1 MNKTALTKTYTK
13 DIQNSCLNSKKIVL
27 SLATIS
33 FLASCTHATLT
44 PEIKTYEETNRHAK
58 ARSGLQS
65 RNSNN
70 ETINNL
76 QTSTKTISGTG
87 NTLVIESS
95 GTITISNDGQQA
107 VNFQPNSST
116 STFLNKGTLIGG
128 NNTASVQLGAAN
140 GNNGVSIETFNN
152 QGIIGNG
159 SSKFGVTV
167 FWGGGSKDNPKS
179 IINNFSNSG
188 TIHSNTG
195 ESIYFGN
202 AKISSFVNSGTIKSK
217 QGAGVNIS
225 QGTSIE
231 NFNNTGTGIIEGKRM
246 GVNVRSTINTFVNDG
261 LIAATNDGIQIN
273 ANVKTLINKGTIKG
287 DAISIR
293 SLGGTIETL
302 TNEGIMD
309 GKSAG
314 IYMNRSLVKT
324 LTNSGTIKQNNSAT
338 WSAGIKLENG
348 SIIENI
354 INTGSIRSNAFGIS
368 VTGGK
373 FGTLTIKDGGMVYGK
388 YSAIGVGR
396 SQTLGDLYID
406 GRSNNGTVS
415 GIYSEEHGILLEN
428 NSRTQKIELKNGGI
442 IKGNIDG
449 IRLINSASL
458 SGEMILSGEGSR
470 VEGGRGV
477 GILNRSGKI
486 EGSIKVE
493 DGATVT
499 ATSNRAIA
507 NSGSG
512 SITGGITVSGKN
524 TKLEGNIINTGNASI
539 GSDIKIEDGAKVE
552 GGLVNQGNGS
562 ISGSVQVS
570 GGSSI
575 DSITNEGNGAIS
587 GSITVDK
594 DSKLDSITNTSTS
607 STGISGSIT
616 NNSDNKLEIS
626 NSGNIGGKIESTGSA
641 DMVISNSNGGTIS
654 GGISSSGSGSTSIS
668 NSQGS
673 TINNGITVSGSAQ
686 VEISNQGSVGKD
698 ENGNTVTNNG
708 SGSVGIKDWLVST
721 DKNTGKLNTV
731 VIGGSRAFNVKVEN
745 ITVDQSNV
753 DLEELNDINNIIS
766 GVNQNNIGNIGTN
779 GSGEISLSF
788 DPITG
793 KLTTDFNLN
802 ASISGATFRSLI
814 STTSR
819 RSTFIDNVMGNSM
832 QSFALAS
839 SSKSQS
845 IAMSE
850 KGNLYADASDYIK
863 SDLNNGSYG
872 SNKEHSLFILP
883 YTSSQNVEL
892 SLNEESKGHTKGTII
907 GYSTLKDSG
916 IYGVYAG
923 YEDTKMGSTYF
934 DINNRTYYAGLKY
947 FNTLFTTEK
956 GQEVYI
962 KAQGKAALIKNDLTE
977 KIGNN
982 EAKAEPNSYAY
993 GVNTALG
1000 MNFISNKDI
1009 FSPEIGLAYEGGY
1022 TEAFSMK
1029 DTIGQATVKGGER
1042 TYANYLNLF
1051 STKTSLT
1058 WFRDWLPN
1066 LKTSVELGAKFNI
1079 NPKVE
1084 AEARFGNIKV
1094 SDEFDLPRVQKFVST
1109 SFIVPVNEAFY
1120 FSLSYNG
1127 MFDKDGNTH
1136 TGFAQFNYLW

>member
-1 MNKTALTKTYTK
+1 M
-13 DIQNSCLNSKKIVL
+13 
-27 SLATIS
+27 
-33 FLASCTHATLT
+33 
-44 PEIKTYEETNRHAK
+44 
-58 ARSGLQS
+58 
-65 RNSNN
+65 
-70 ETINNL
+70 
-76 QTSTKTISGTG
+76 
-87 NTLVIESS
+87 
-95 GTITISNDGQQA
+95 
-107 VNFQPNSST
+107 
-116 STFLNKGTLIGG
+116 
-128 NNTASVQLGAAN
+128 
-140 GNNGVSIETFNN
+140 
-152 QGIIGNG
+152 
-159 SSKFGVTV
+159 
-167 FWGGGSKDNPKS
+167 GGGKDNSKS

-188 TIHSNTG
+188 TIYSNTG

-202 AKISSFVNSGTIKSK
+202 ANISSFANSGTIKSK
-217 QGAGVNIS
+217 QGTGVNTS

-231 NFNNTGTGIIEGKRM
+231 NFNNTGTIEGKRM

-261 LIAATNDGIQIN
+261 LITTTVKGMHWSDGIQIN
-273 ANVKTLINKGTIKG
+273 ANVKTLINKGTIQGFSAPIK
-287 DAISIR
+287 S
-293 SLGGTIETL
+293 SGGTIDQL
-302 TNEGIMD
+302 INEGTMKGESI
-309 GKSAG
+309 G
-314 IYMNRSLVKT
+314 IYMSGGLVKT
-324 LTNSGTIKQNNSAT
+324 LINKGTINQNNSAT
-338 WSAGIKLENG
+338 WAAGIKLQNN
-348 SIIENI
+348 STIENI

-373 FGTLTIKDGGMVYGK
+373 FGTLIIKDGGQVYAK
-388 YSAIGVGR
+388 YTAIGVGR

-406 GRSNNGTVS
+406 GSS
-415 GIYSEEHGILLEN
+415 SKIYGEEHGILLEN
-428 NSRTQKIELKNGGI
+428 NSQTQKIELKNGGI

-449 IRLINSASL
+449 MRLINSASL

-470 VEGGRGV
+470 VEGGRGA

-486 EGSIKVE
+486 EGSITIK

-524 TKLEGNIINTGNASI
+524 TKLEGNIINIGNASI

-552 GGLVNQGNGS
+552 GGLVNQDNGS

-626 NSGNIGGKIESTGSA
+626 NGEGATIGG
-641 DMVISNSNGGTIS
+641 
-654 GGISSSGSGSTSIS
+654 GIT
-668 NSQGS
+668 
-673 TINNGITVSGSAQ
+673 NNGNADLV
-686 VEISNQGSVGKD
+686 ISNQGSVGKD
-698 ENGNTVTNNG
+698 KNGNTVTNNG

-721 DKNTGKLNTV
+721 DKNTGKLDTV

-779 GSGEISLSF
+779 GSGEISLSY

-1120 FSLSYNG
+1120 FSLNYNG

>member
-27 SLATIS
+27 SLAAIS
-33 FLASCTHATLT
+33 FSASCTHATLT
-44 PEIKTYEETNRHAK
+44 PEIETYEEATNRHTK
-58 ARSGLQS
+58 ARSGIGSKNL
-65 RNSNN
+65 NN
-70 ETINNL
+70 NN
-76 QTSTKTISGTG
+76 KTISSLQNSTETVSGTG
-87 NTLVIESS
+87 NTLVIESG
-95 GTITISNDGQQA
+95 GTITISNGSQQA
-107 VNFQPNSST
+107 VNFTQGSST
-116 STFLNKGTLIGG
+116 STFLNQGTLIGG
-128 NNTASVQLGAAN
+128 NNAASVRLGAN
-140 GNNGVSIETFNN
+140 RNNGVTIETFDN

-167 FWGGGSKDNPKS
+167 WGTNSSKS
-179 IINNFSNSG
+179 TINNFSNSG
-188 TIHSNTG
+188 TIHSSTG
-195 ESIYFGN
+195 ESIYFDN
-202 AKISSFVNSGTIKSK
+202 AKISSFANSGTIKSN

-225 QGTSIE
+225 QGTSSIG
-231 NFNNTGTGIIEGKRM
+231 NFNNSGTIEGKSM
-246 GVNVRSTINTFVNDG
+246 GVNVRSTIDTFVNSG
-261 LIAATNDGIQIN
+261 LITTTVKGNWSNGIQIN
-273 ANVKTLINKGTIKG
+273 ANVKTLKNTGTIQG
-287 DAISIR
+287 FSAPIR
-293 SLGGTIETL
+293 SSGGTIDQL
-302 TNEGIMD
+302 INEGTMKGESI
-309 GKSAG
+309 G
-314 IYMNRSLVKT
+314 IYMIGGLVKT
-324 LTNSGTIKQNNSAT
+324 LTNSGTINQNNSAT
-338 WSAGIKLENG
+338 WAAGIKLQNN
-348 SIIENI
+348 STIENI

-373 FGTLTIKDGGMVYGK
+373 FGTLTIKDGGQVYGK
-388 YSAIGVGR
+388 YSAIGVGQ

-442 IKGNIDG
+442 IQGKIDG
-449 IRLINSASL
+449 IRLTDSASL

-470 VEGGRGV
+470 VEGGRGA

-486 EGSIKVE
+486 TGSITIK

-499 ATSNRAIA
+499 ATSNQAIS
-507 NSGSG
+507 NSRSG

-524 TKLEGNIINTGNASI
+524 TKLQGNIINRDNASI
-539 GSDIKIEDGAKVE
+539 GSDIKIEGGAKVE
-552 GGLVNQGNGS
+552 GGLVNQ
-562 ISGSVQVS
+562 
-570 GGSSI
+570 
-575 DSITNEGNGAIS
+575 GNGAIS

-698 ENGNTVTNNG
+698 KNGNTVTNNG

-731 VIGGSRAFNVKVEN
+731 VIGGSGKDNVKVEN

-766 GVNQNNIGNIGTN
+766 GVNQGNIGNIGTN

>member
-27 SLATIS
+27 SLAAIS
-33 FLASCTHATLT
+33 FSASCTHATLT
-44 PEIKTYEETNRHAK
+44 PEIETYEEATNRHTK
-58 ARSGLQS
+58 ARSGIGSKNL
-65 RNSNN
+65 NN
-70 ETINNL
+70 N
-76 QTSTKTISGTG
+76 KTISSLQNSTETVSGTG
-87 NTLVIESS
+87 NTLVIESG
-95 GTITISNDGQQA
+95 GTITISNGSQQA
-107 VNFQPNSST
+107 VNFTQGSST
-116 STFLNKGTLIGG
+116 STFLNQGTLIGG
-128 NNTASVQLGAAN
+128 NNAASVRLGAN
-140 GNNGVSIETFNN
+140 RNNGVTIETFDN

-167 FWGGGSKDNPKS
+167 WGTNSSKS
-179 IINNFSNSG
+179 TINNFSNSG
-188 TIHSNTG
+188 TIHSSTG
-195 ESIYFGN
+195 ESIYFDN
-202 AKISSFVNSGTIKSK
+202 AKISSFANSGTIKSN

-225 QGTSIE
+225 QGTSSIG
-231 NFNNTGTGIIEGKRM
+231 NFNNSGTIEGKSM
-246 GVNVRSTINTFVNDG
+246 GVNVRSTIDTFVNSG
-261 LIAATNDGIQIN
+261 LITTTVKGNWSNGIQIN
-273 ANVKTLINKGTIKG
+273 ANVKTLKNTGTIQG
-287 DAISIR
+287 FSAPIR
-293 SLGGTIETL
+293 SSGGTIDQL
-302 TNEGIMD
+302 INEGTMKGESI
-309 GKSAG
+309 G
-314 IYMNRSLVKT
+314 IYMIGGLVKT
-324 LTNSGTIKQNNSAT
+324 LTNSGTINQNNSAT
-338 WSAGIKLENG
+338 WAAGIKLQNN
-348 SIIENI
+348 STIENI

-373 FGTLTIKDGGMVYGK
+373 FGTLTIKDGGQVYGK
-388 YSAIGVGR
+388 YSAIGVGQ

-442 IKGNIDG
+442 IQGKIDG
-449 IRLINSASL
+449 IRLTDSASL

-470 VEGGRGV
+470 VEGGRGA

-486 EGSIKVE
+486 TGSITIK

-499 ATSNRAIA
+499 ATSNQAIS
-507 NSGSG
+507 NSRSG

-524 TKLEGNIINTGNASI
+524 TKLQGNIINRDNASI
-539 GSDIKIEDGAKVE
+539 GSDIKIEGGAKVE
-552 GGLVNQGNGS
+552 GGLVNQ
-562 ISGSVQVS
+562 
-570 GGSSI
+570 
-575 DSITNEGNGAIS
+575 GNGAIS

-698 ENGNTVTNNG
+698 KNGNTVTNNG

-731 VIGGSRAFNVKVEN
+731 VIGGSGKDNVKVEN

-766 GVNQNNIGNIGTN
+766 GVNQGNIGNIGTN

-1109 SFIVPVNEAFY
+1109 SFIIPVNEAFY

>member
-1 MNKTALTKTYTK
+1 
-13 DIQNSCLNSKKIVL
+13 
-27 SLATIS
+27 
-33 FLASCTHATLT
+33 
-44 PEIKTYEETNRHAK
+44 
-58 ARSGLQS
+58 
-65 RNSNN
+65 
-70 ETINNL
+70 
-76 QTSTKTISGTG
+76 
-87 NTLVIESS
+87 
-95 GTITISNDGQQA
+95 
-107 VNFQPNSST
+107 
-116 STFLNKGTLIGG
+116 
-128 NNTASVQLGAAN
+128 
-140 GNNGVSIETFNN
+140 
-152 QGIIGNG
+152 
-159 SSKFGVTV
+159 
-167 FWGGGSKDNPKS
+167 
-179 IINNFSNSG
+179 
-188 TIHSNTG
+188 
-195 ESIYFGN
+195 
-202 AKISSFVNSGTIKSK
+202 
-217 QGAGVNIS
+217 
-225 QGTSIE
+225 
-231 NFNNTGTGIIEGKRM
+231 M
-246 GVNVRSTINTFVNDG
+246 GVNVRSTIDTFVNSG
-261 LIAATNDGIQIN
+261 LIAATNNGIQIN
-273 ANVKTLINKGTIKG
+273 ANVKTLKNTGTIQG
-287 DAISIR
+287 FSAPIR
-293 SLGGTIETL
+293 SSGGTIDQL
-302 TNEGIMD
+302 INEGTMKGESI
-309 GKSAG
+309 G
-314 IYMNRSLVKT
+314 IYMIGGLVKT
-324 LTNSGTIKQNNSAT
+324 LTNSGTINQNNSAT
-338 WSAGIKLENG
+338 WAAGIKLQNN
-348 SIIENI
+348 STIENI

-373 FGTLTIKDGGMVYGK
+373 FGTLTIKDGGMVYAK
-388 YSAIGVGR
+388 YAAIGVGR

-406 GRSNNGTVS
+406 GSSNNGRVS

-442 IKGNIDG
+442 IKGKIDG
-449 IRLINSASL
+449 IRLTDSASL

-470 VEGGRGV
+470 VEGGSAA

-486 EGSIKVE
+486 TGSITIK

-499 ATSNRAIA
+499 ATSNRAIV
-507 NSGSG
+507 NHRSG

-524 TKLEGNIINTGNASI
+524 TKLQGNIINMGNASI

-552 GGLVNQGNGS
+552 GGLVNQ
-562 ISGSVQVS
+562 
-570 GGSSI
+570 
-575 DSITNEGNGAIS
+575 DNGAIS

-698 ENGNTVTNNG
+698 SNGNTVTNNG

-731 VIGGSRAFNVKVEN
+731 VIGGSGKDNVKVEN

-779 GSGEISLSF
+779 GSGEISLSY

-1120 FSLSYNG
+1120 FSLNYNG